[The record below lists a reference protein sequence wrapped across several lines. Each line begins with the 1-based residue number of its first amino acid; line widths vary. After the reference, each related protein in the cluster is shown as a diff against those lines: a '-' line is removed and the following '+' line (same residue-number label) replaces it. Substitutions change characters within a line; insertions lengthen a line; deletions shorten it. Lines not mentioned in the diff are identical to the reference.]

1 MLYARCLRLPAEL
14 AELVETFGFSWVELE
29 KQLGVLGPRNAYG
42 RFLQVIADNRNKP
55 AWWVESRA
63 GDEAGRIEKTLA
75 RGLWVLET
83 IVTAAPLLG
92 LLGTITGMM
101 QSFNVI
107 GASTLVA
114 PTQVTAGVAQ
124 ALIATALGLLIAVLA
139 LFAFNLFSRM
149 QSQALDTMERL
160 GSRLVDHIRLDQEN
174 GGARCRRSAQRW
186 WRDERAQRGG
196 DAMKLRRA
204 RNFRHGR
211 IEIIPMIDVM
221 FFLLVTFMLAS
232 LSMQTSQLDRGQS
245 AQGRTPNRCSIASRS
260 R

>member
-1 MLYARCLRLPAEL
+1 MQDLYAAWNAIKFGGAMVYPLLALGVLAIVIIIDRAVLYARCLRMPAAL
-14 AELVETFGFSWVELE
+14 ADLVETFGFSWVELE
-29 KQLGVLGPRNAYG
+29 QRLKELGPRNAYG
-42 RFLQVIADNRNKP
+42 RFLQVIADNRHQP

-83 IVTAAPLLG
+83 VVTAAPLLG

-114 PTQVTAGVAQ
+114 PTQVTAGGAGVAQ

-149 QSQALDTMERL
+149 QSQSLDTMERL
-160 GSRLVDHIRLDQEN
+160 GSRLVDHIRLDQE
-174 GGARCRRSAQRW
+174 GGEAAPIARPA
-186 WRDERAQRGG
+186 AV
-196 DAMKLRRA
+196 A
-204 RNFRHGR
+204 R
-211 IEIIPMIDVM
+211 
-221 FFLLVTFMLAS
+221 
-232 LSMQTSQLDRGQS
+232 
-245 AQGRTPNRCSIASRS
+245 
-260 R
+260 

>member
-1 MLYARCLRLPAEL
+1 MQELGIAWQAIKYGGAMVYPLLVLGVLAIAIIIDRAVLYTRCLRMPAAVADL
-14 AELVETFGFSWVELE
+14 IETFGFSWVELE
-29 KQLGVLGPRNAYG
+29 KDLKQLGPRNAYG
-42 RFLQVIADNRNKP
+42 RFLQVIADNRNQP

-107 GASTLVA
+107 GSSTLVA

-139 LFAFNLFSRM
+139 LFAFNFFSRK
-149 QSQALDTMERL
+149 QSQSLDTMERL
-160 GSRLVDHIRLDQEN
+160 GSRLVDHIRLDQE
-174 GGARCRRSAQRW
+174 GGEAAPAPRPTAVAR
-186 WRDERAQRGG
+186 
-196 DAMKLRRA
+196 
-204 RNFRHGR
+204 
-211 IEIIPMIDVM
+211 
-221 FFLLVTFMLAS
+221 
-232 LSMQTSQLDRGQS
+232 
-245 AQGRTPNRCSIASRS
+245 
-260 R
+260 